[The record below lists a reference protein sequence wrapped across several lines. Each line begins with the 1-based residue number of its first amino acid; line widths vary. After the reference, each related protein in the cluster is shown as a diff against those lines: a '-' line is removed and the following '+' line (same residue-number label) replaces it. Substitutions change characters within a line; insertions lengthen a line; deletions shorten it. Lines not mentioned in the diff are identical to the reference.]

1 MTSADA
7 TGYRYLIQVPVVA
20 EDLPTAV
27 RVARVIARSL
37 SFHNLVECDATVVVT
52 VEDPAVRHPAFCPR
66 QLPTGRRCLLRPDHD
81 GPCTRR
87 LPR

>member
-1 MTSADA
+1 MTE
-7 TGYRYLIQVPVVA
+7 RYLIQLPVA
-20 EDLPTAV
+20 ADDLATAV

-37 SFHNLVECDATVVVT
+37 SFHNLVECDNANVAA
-52 VEDPAVRHPAFCPR
+52 EDNPAVRHPAFCPQR
-66 QLPTGRRCLLRPDHD
+66 LDSGRRCLLRPDHD

>member
-1 MTSADA
+1 M
-7 TGYRYLIQVPVVA
+7 GRRFLIQLPVVA
-20 EDLPTAV
+20 DDLDTAA

-37 SFHNLVECDATVVVT
+37 SFHRLVECDEATVAAADDPVVRQ
-52 VEDPAVRHPAFCPR
+52 AAFCPR
-66 QLPTGRRCLLRPDHD
+66 LLPSGCRCLLRPDHD

>member
-1 MTSADA
+1 MD
-7 TGYRYLIQVPVVA
+7 RRFLIQLPVTA
-20 EDLPTAV
+20 DDLATAV

-37 SFHNLVECDATVVVT
+37 SFRQLVECDEATVAAV
-52 VEDPAVRHPAFCPR
+52 DHPAVRHPVFCPG

-81 GPCTRR
+81 GECTRG

>member
-1 MTSADA
+1 MEP
-7 TGYRYLIQVPVVA
+7 RFLIQLPVA
-20 EDLPTAV
+20 ADDLATAV

-37 SFHNLVECDATVVVT
+37 SFHNLVEYDQATVTT
-52 VEDPAVRHPAFCPR
+52 VDHPAVRHAAFCPR
-66 QLPTGRRCLLRPDHD
+66 QVPNGRRCLLRPDHD